1 METKRSNNWIYGL
14 ALTCALV
21 LFTVGYFE
29 AVRALPSVVRP
40 HSTAGLIVLV
50 EYFFAFLAGIF
61 GFIAGFVAG
70 RIIDSKAKKRQ
81 LTQPVFKVKNKVC
94 FILICAGFVVA
105 LILFLNAKIKQD
117 KFNAIHKIE
126 ESGVKYDSGVIEK
139 IKINKDSVE
148 NYDFAL
154 NNNHVIRRPG
164 RMNFESR
171 KDLVWKEKK
180 YTIMFSDS
188 SLIVVKSDDSSIY
201 IDYSLKKYIEV
212 SDKILS
218 SISYLVF
225 ENSKG
230 SFLFT
235 LTHLQRPP
243 SLYVLSVFSEDGT
256 NVYEELTGRM
266 THIEFGEINGEK
278 VVVTGNEITENAIR
292 VVKVRDFVYKLKD

>member
-1 METKRSNNWIYGL
+1 MVL
-14 ALTCALV
+14 AGALV

-29 AVRALPSVVRP
+29 AVMALPSVVPP

-61 GFIAGFVAG
+61 GFIAGIVSG
-70 RIIDSKAKKRQ
+70 RIIDLKAKKRQ

-154 NNNHVIRRPG
+154 NDNHVISRPRRVYY
-164 RMNFESR
+164 ESQM
-171 KDLVWKEKK
+171 DFFWKGEK
-180 YTIMFSDS
+180 YTIMFNDS
-188 SLIVVKSDDSSIY
+188 SLIVVKSDDSSIF
-201 IDYSLKKYIEV
+201 IDHSLKKYIEV

-218 SISYLVF
+218 SISYMVF
-225 ENSKG
+225 ENNKG

-235 LTHLQRPP
+235 LTHLERPP

-256 NVYEELTGRM
+256 NVYEELTGRT

-278 VVVTGNEITENAIR
+278 VVVTGNEITENGIR
-292 VVKVRDFVYKLKD
+292 VVKIRDFVYKLKD